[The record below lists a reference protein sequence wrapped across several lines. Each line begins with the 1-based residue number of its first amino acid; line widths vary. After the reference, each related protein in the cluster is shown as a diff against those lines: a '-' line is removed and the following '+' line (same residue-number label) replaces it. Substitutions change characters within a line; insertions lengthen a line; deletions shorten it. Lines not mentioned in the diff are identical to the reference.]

1 MKVHKSEHRGSSHAE
16 KLSEE
21 RRVGGPPSFVASAG
35 FGATLAELIIGVA
48 GGWGG
53 RHGEVGWP
61 QSSPGPQH
69 SGSQMG
75 EGCPAL
81 SGSLMLRA

>member
-48 GGWGG
+48 GGGWGG
-53 RHGEVGWP
+53 GGGTERLAGL
-61 QSSPGPQH
+61 SPHQG
-69 SGSQMG
+69 
-75 EGCPAL
+75 L
-81 SGSLMLRA
+81 STVAAKWVKDVQL